1 MARIDPEKWEAE
13 HKKHVA
19 EYLKQIDKLYS
30 HSADELVKL
39 GLSYRYVP
47 EKGDLFSYDDSKTKK
62 KQAERLL
69 KEMHDKLV
77 RIVEAGIATQWALA
91 NEKNDM
97 LVMSLYSDPDK
108 AYMMHN
114 LAALKA
120 YTDRL
125 SYGNSLS
132 RRVWNYTELFEDN
145 IAMALSVGISE
156 GRSAAQISRDV
167 RNYLNEPDKLFRRV
181 RDKFGNLVLSKRA
194 KAYHPGQGVYRSSYQ
209 NALRMAQ
216 TEINSAYR
224 QSDYERWQQL
234 DFVVGIEIK
243 TSKTHAEWLEKY
255 WKPQF
260 KGKAPEEICDALAG
274 KYPKDFKFIGW
285 HPRCKCYAVAIL
297 SEAGEGKKW
306 WEGKPVNEVKDV
318 PDNFKKW
325 MSENKGRI
333 DKANE
338 RGTLP
343 YWVKEN
349 PKYTDSFFDKTVTDN
364 FDIYKKYG
372 NGGVIQ
378 IAKGIEKGS
387 DYNDILTIARNFAE
401 KGDVVKVTTKLHH
414 KDERY
419 NQVFGMLKGTAYE
432 RKCPDLIINGIPYEY
447 EGYAGEWT
455 KRKVSNML
463 SHGLKQSDRVIID
476 NNKGCS
482 DRYIRK
488 AIMARFNINTPIS
501 EIWLYEKGNT
511 ILFFKDGK
519 FHKNNGKD

>member
-1 MARIDPEKWEAE
+1 MGRIDPEKWEAE

-39 GLSYRYVP
+39 GLSYRYMP
-47 EKGDLFSYDDSKTKK
+47 EKGELFSYDDSKTKK

-132 RRVWNYTELFEDN
+132 RRVWAYTELFEDN

-167 RNYLNEPDKLFRRV
+167 RNYLNEPEKLFRRV

-224 QSDYERWQQL
+224 QSDHERWQQL

-318 PDNFKKW
+318 PENFKKW

-343 YWVKEN
+343 YWIKEN
-349 PKYTDSFFDKTVTDN
+349 PKYTGINASDMNAEQKDN
-364 FDIYKKYG
+364 AIRSSW
-372 NGGVIQ
+372 
-378 IAKGIEKGS
+378 E
-387 DYNDILTIARNFAE
+387 
-401 KGDVVKVTTKLHH
+401 
-414 KDERY
+414 
-419 NQVFGMLKGTAYE
+419 M
-432 RKCPDLIINGIPYEY
+432 Y
-447 EGYAGEWT
+447 EGYGNAWEKTYFDERSGGYVVVN
-455 KRKVSNML
+455 K
-463 SHGLKQSDRVIID
+463 DRVEKSMISKNETAKFNKELVMAKIFAQNGYRIEMLREESGVSSPD
-476 NNKGCS
+476 IRINNLTADLKKTGS
-482 DRYIRK
+482 ANNIVKYAKK
-488 AIMARFNINTPIS
+488 AVGQQGADLVAFEFENETK
-501 EIWLYEKGNT
+501 EIYAELEALKRLGIKAKY
-511 ILFFKDGK
+511 FFTKSGK
-519 FHKNNGKD
+519 VYDL

>member
-125 SYGNSLS
+125 SYGHSLS

-167 RNYLNEPDKLFRRV
+167 RNYLNEPEKLFRRV

-255 WKPQF
+255 WKPKF
-260 KGKAPEEICDALAG
+260 AGKAPEEICDALAG

-285 HPRCKCYAVAIL
+285 HPRCKC
-297 SEAGEGKKW
+297 
-306 WEGKPVNEVKDV
+306 
-318 PDNFKKW
+318 
-325 MSENKGRI
+325 
-333 DKANE
+333 
-338 RGTLP
+338 
-343 YWVKEN
+343 
-349 PKYTDSFFDKTVTDN
+349 
-364 FDIYKKYG
+364 
-372 NGGVIQ
+372 
-378 IAKGIEKGS
+378 
-387 DYNDILTIARNFAE
+387 
-401 KGDVVKVTTKLHH
+401 
-414 KDERY
+414 
-419 NQVFGMLKGTAYE
+419 
-432 RKCPDLIINGIPYEY
+432 
-447 EGYAGEWT
+447 
-455 KRKVSNML
+455 
-463 SHGLKQSDRVIID
+463 
-476 NNKGCS
+476 
-482 DRYIRK
+482 
-488 AIMARFNINTPIS
+488 
-501 EIWLYEKGNT
+501 
-511 ILFFKDGK
+511 
-519 FHKNNGKD
+519 